1 MLFKIIKSEGDPR
14 FVDLSKEVGELS
26 TLPVK
31 ISQVSSYNDDMNR
44 EPW

>member
-1 MLFKIIKSEGDPR
+1 MLCKIIKSEGDPG

-31 ISQVSSYNDDMNR
+31 ISHVSSYQEDMDR
-44 EPW
+44 EP